1 MPISLAPR
9 LDLRPTQTLIMTPQL
24 MQAIKLLQLTNLE
37 LSAVIDKEIEENP
50 LLERAETDDDGPDL
64 ARADAVHA
72 DRHSDP
78 QPDDGGPDDLI
89 PSDRDLADHGDLDAP
104 PSALDPDAPSVA
116 DASPD
121 AYATDPWRSVGAGGN
136 RPDEPFEASD
146 GHTATLRDHLIE
158 QISLCFDPG
167 PARVVALY
175 LVDCLDP
182 AGYLRDDRADLCRRL
197 GITAALLD
205 DVISRCQALDPAGV
219 FARDLTECLSL
230 QLAEAGDLDPAM
242 SRLLANLELVARR
255 DFPALERACGVSSD
269 RLADMLTGLKAL
281 DPRPGLRFD
290 VEPVRAV
297 VPDVLVTP
305 DVEGGFRVELN
316 SDTLPRVL
324 VNRGIYTTAVKAS
337 RNPGDKTYLNE
348 RLQAANWLVKSL
360 DQRAST
366 ILKVAAVIVE
376 QQRGFM
382 EHGVSHL
389 KPMTLKMVA
398 DEIGIHESTVS
409 RVTSNKY
416 LACPRGLFE
425 LKTFFSAAIAA
436 TYGAEAHSAASVR
449 HRIRRMIDA
458 ECAETV
464 LSDDAIVKQLNED
477 GVEIARRTV
486 AKYREAMHIP
496 SSVQRR
502 REKQHALRTARSG

>member
-1 MPISLAPR
+1 
-9 LDLRPTQTLIMTPQL
+9 MTPQL

-37 LSAVIDKEIEENP
+37 LSAVIDKELEENP
-50 LLERAETDDDGPDL
+50 LLERAETDDDGPEPAL
-64 ARADAVHA
+64 SERPRAERDTDAA
-72 DRHSDP
+72 A
-78 QPDDGGPDDLI
+78 PDDL
-89 PSDRDLADHGDLDAP
+89 PDAVVPADRDMADHGDLDAP
-104 PSALDPDAPSVA
+104 PSALDPDAPAVA
-116 DASPD
+116 DATPD
-121 AYATDPWRSVGAGGN
+121 PYATDPWRSVGAGGT
-136 RPDEPFEASD
+136 RSDEPLDTAD
-146 GHTATLRDHLIE
+146 THTATLRDHLIE
-158 QISLCFDPG
+158 QVTLGFEPG
-167 PARVVALY
+167 IARTIALY

-182 AGYLRDDRADLCRRL
+182 AGYLRDDPADLCRRL
-197 GITAALLD
+197 GIDAAVLET
-205 DVISRCQALDPAGV
+205 VIARCQALDPAGV

-230 QLAEAGDLDPAM
+230 QLAEAGALDAPM
-242 SRLLANLELVARR
+242 RKLLAHLELVARR
-255 DFPALERACGVSSD
+255 DFPGLERACGIDAD
-269 RLADMLTGLKAL
+269 RLADMLLALKAL

-297 VPDVLVTP
+297 VADVLVSP
-305 DVEGGFRVELN
+305 DPEGGYRVELN
-316 SDTLPRVL
+316 ADTLPRVL
-324 VNRGIYTTAVKAS
+324 VNRGIYATAVRAS
-337 RNPGDKTYLNE
+337 RNPGDKSYLTE

-382 EHGVSHL
+382 EHGISHL

-425 LKTFFSAAIAA
+425 LKTFFSAAISA

-458 ECAETV
+458 EDADTV

-502 REKQHALRTARSG
+502 REKQHALRTAR

>member
-1 MPISLAPR
+1 VPISLAPR

-50 LLERAETDDDGPDL
+50 LLERTETDDDDGPDL
-64 ARADAVHA
+64 ARAEASRA
-72 DRHSDP
+72 DRDAASRSDDT
-78 QPDDGGPDDLI
+78 DDI
-89 PSDRDLADHGDLDAP
+89 APSDRFDASDHSDIDAP
-104 PSALDPDAPSVA
+104 PSALDPDAPAVA

-121 AYATDPWRSVGAGGN
+121 AYATDPWRSVGAGGS
-136 RPDEPFEASD
+136 RPDEPFEPTD
-146 GHTATLRDHLIE
+146 GSTATLRDHLIE
-158 QISLCFDPG
+158 QVTLGFEPG
-167 PARVVALY
+167 TARVVALY

-182 AGYLRDDRADLCRRL
+182 AGYLRDDAADLCRRL
-197 GITAALLD
+197 GIGAPVLEE
-205 DVISRCQALDPAGV
+205 VIARCQALDPAGV

-230 QLAEAGDLDPAM
+230 QLAEAGALDAAM
-242 SRLLANLELVARR
+242 TRLLANLELVARR
-255 DFPALERACGVSSD
+255 DFAALERACGVSSD
-269 RLADMLTGLKAL
+269 RLAGMLAELKAL

-305 DVEGGFRVELN
+305 DAEGGYRIELN

-324 VNRGIYTTAVKAS
+324 VNRGIYATAVRAS
-337 RNPGDKTYLNE
+337 RNPGDRTYLTE

-366 ILKVAAVIVE
+366 ILKVAAAIVE

-409 RVTSNKY
+409 RVTANKY

-436 TYGAEAHSAASVR
+436 SYGAEAHSAASVR
-449 HRIRRMIDA
+449 HRIRRMIDG

-477 GVEIARRTV
+477 GVDIARRTV

-502 REKQHALRTARSG
+502 REKQHALRTAR